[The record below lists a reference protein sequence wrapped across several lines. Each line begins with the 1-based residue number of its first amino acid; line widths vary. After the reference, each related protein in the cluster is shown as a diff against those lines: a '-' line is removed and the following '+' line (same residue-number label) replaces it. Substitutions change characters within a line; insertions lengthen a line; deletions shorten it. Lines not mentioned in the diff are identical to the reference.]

1 MKKTLI
7 VIFIILVGSI
17 YSINNEEL
25 QKDNKDLVEF
35 ISINISNARISE
47 SLTVD
52 GCDNDRYDKCFSA
65 ETGELLAINCDPSS
79 FWDTCGD

>member
-1 MKKTLI
+1 MKKALI
-7 VIFIILVGSI
+7 VIFIIFVGSI
-17 YSINNEEL
+17 YSLNNEEL

-47 SLTVD
+47 SETVD
-52 GCDNDRYDKCFSA
+52 GCDNDPHDKCYSA
-65 ETGELLAINCDPSS
+65 ETGALLAVNCDPSS